1 VIDAGETETGCTIHQ
16 VTEEVDGGPIVVQK
30 VVSVSSSDTAE
41 SLKEK
46 VQRLEGLAFIEAIQ
60 KLSVPTTTSYADAG
74 VSIES
79 GNALVE
85 RIKPFCK
92 ATRRPGCDAELGG
105 FGGLFDLAAA
115 GYDSSNTVLI
125 GATDG
130 VGTKLRI
137 AQEMKKHQ
145 SVGIDLVA
153 MVRDDYRN
161 FFIIGNKSSVGL
173 RRSMFSWKSFH
184 FLVYPFVVLSS
195 FNAHSLPIL
204 SVSMI

>member
-1 VIDAGETETGCTIHQ
+1 MIDAGETETGCTIHQ

-30 VVSVSSSDTAE
+30 VVSVTSSDTAE

-60 KLSVPTTTSYADAG
+60 KLAVPATTTYAYAG
-74 VSIES
+74 VCIES
-79 GNALVE
+79 GNTLVE

-92 ATRRPGCDAELGG
+92 ATQRPGCDAELGG

-115 GYDSSNTVLI
+115 GHDSSNTVLI
-125 GATDG
+125 GAIDG

-137 AQEMKKHQ
+137 AQEMRKHE

-153 MVRDDYRN
+153 MVRDGYLK
-161 FFIIGNKSSVGL
+161 I
-173 RRSMFSWKSFH
+173 FH
-184 FLVYPFVVLSS
+184 TWEQEFPLV
-195 FNAHSLPIL
+195 
-204 SVSMI
+204 